1 MFSLQ
6 AGAIRNALVRAGM
19 PMAAATQISQ
29 ILSNSAAEY
38 RTGKTTVDSTP
49 SNLKF
54 VDPDSRKHQLT
65 GLDDRADDPDY
76 RTAVQPETEQRVA
89 ARRQSD
95 VEENE
100 SVYVQSVD
108 YARSFRGDNFVA
120 VQSEGRS
127 VSVGLRLAG
136 GGPYA
141 YMDPQSGTIVGKA
154 FRADVGNEDQDRI
167 HQSILETPFETV
179 WQTQLVNLKPVTVVT
194 VEGQAGGVTQYGT
207 RVLWAWTDEGAGVGA
222 DPINGK
228 QNATTSMSVVTDVV
242 WDGAQLIKTTA
253 DIKVLDATASGAGV
267 VVGSTECS

>member
-49 SNLKF
+49 AGLKL

-76 RTAVQPETEQRVA
+76 RPASQPETEQRVA
-89 ARRQSD
+89 AKRQSD

-120 VQSEGRS
+120 VQSEGRN
-127 VSVGLRLAG
+127 VSVGLRVNG

-141 YMDPQSGTIVGKA
+141 YMDPQAGTIVGKA
-154 FRADVGNEDQDRI
+154 FRAEVGNEDQDRI
-167 HQSILETPFETV
+167 HHFIAETPFETV
-179 WQTQLVNLKPVTVVT
+179 WKTQLVNLKPVTVVT
-194 VEGQAGGVTQYGT
+194 VEGQAGGNTTYGT
-207 RVLWAWTDEGAGVGA
+207 RVLWVWEDAAAGIGA
-222 DPINGK
+222 DTINGK
-228 QNATTSMSVVTDVV
+228 EGATTSMSVVTDVV
-242 WDGAQLIKTTA
+242 WDGAQLVKTTA

-267 VVGSTECS
+267 VVGSTECQ